1 MTFLMRNWKYALI
14 LSGTLATI
22 IFFGLW
28 RLEVAETQNLTA
40 QIDTLQDTIL
50 DYEADVKQCESD
62 KKLTESISNDH
73 QRKISALNRQL
84 NDFKQLRDPRNARC
98 IKITR

>member
-1 MTFLMRNWKYALI
+1 MTFLLRNWKYALI

-28 RLEVAETQNLTA
+28 RLEVATSENLEA
-40 QIDTLQDTIL
+40 KIDTLQDTVL

-84 NDFKQLRDPRNARC
+84 NDYKLFRDPRNARC
-98 IKITR
+98 VPLTK